1 MFTVPFLVIT
11 IDCSNLDANE
21 PYTLQLV
28 YMSLMSFLCV
38 FDSTSPGQIAR
49 NDYVGSKVKGMCNF
63 ARVVD
68 IYIPNGNG
76 RGWPFPLETYQ
87 QTILSNFWVFAS
99 LIDEK
104 CYLSVLFTS
113 VN

>member
-11 IDCSNLDANE
+11 IDSSNLDANE

-28 YMSLMSFLCV
+28 YMSLMSFLYV

-49 NDYVGSKVKGMCNF
+49 SDYVGSKVKGMCNF

-68 IYIPNGNG
+68 IYIPTGNG
-76 RGWPFPLETYQ
+76 
-87 QTILSNFWVFAS
+87 
-99 LIDEK
+99 
-104 CYLSVLFTS
+104 
-113 VN
+113 